1 MSDLYSD
8 FTLTGLAARLR
19 DREITAEELA
29 TEVIERCQRHS
40 ELRALIS
47 QDPEALLRS
56 ARQADQWQASGAE
69 LGPLHGVPLVI
80 KDNIDTQGLPTSGGT
95 PALENDVPQ
104 HNAPSLQRLLDAG
117 ALVAGKGNLYELAV
131 GGTSDN
137 LHFGRVKNPYG
148 PALNAGGSSS
158 GPAAAVAARMAP
170 AALGTDTNGSVR
182 VPCSQCGIA
191 GFRPSFQR
199 YPFGGVFPSAPT
211 RDSVGPMATTVDD
224 LALLDAT
231 LSGTENRLPK
241 ISLSGLRLGLSSPYS
256 EEVLDERTAAV
267 MKDAVSLLRDL
278 GVVIVEAD
286 IPGLLAMTHQV
297 AWPITSYEVTVEVPR
312 YLARRGT
319 KVTIDDIIKNI
330 ASEVVKERF
339 SPRFY
344 DEAGQRSK
352 YEAVMRRHRP
362 ALQAV
367 IQAYYDDHQVV
378 AMLFP
383 TSPFPATRLQGEDPG
398 MEINGKHVPDGFGH
412 IIDHTVHQSAAGV
425 PSLTLPAG
433 LTADGLPVGLSI
445 DGPLGTDRTLLAIA
459 RAFEAARGPI
469 PPPPGSD

>member
-8 FTLTGLAARLR
+8 FTITGLTSRLR
-19 DREITAEELA
+19 EGEITAQALA
-29 TEVIERCQRHS
+29 TEVIERCERHS
-40 ELRALIS
+40 DLRALIS

-56 ARQADQWQASGAE
+56 ARQADQRRADGAE
-69 LGPLHGVPLVI
+69 LGPLHGVPLLI
-80 KDNIDTQGLPTSGGT
+80 KDNIDTRDLPTSGGT

-117 ALVAGKGNLYELAV
+117 ALVAAKGNLYELAV

-137 LHFGRVKNPYG
+137 LHFGRVKNPYR
-148 PALNAGGSSS
+148 PAFNAGGSSS

-170 AALGTDTNGSVR
+170 AGLGTDTNGSVR

-211 RDSVGPMATTVDD
+211 RDSVGPMATTIDD
-224 LALLDAT
+224 LALLDAI
-231 LSGTENRLPK
+231 LSGTENQLPK
-241 ISLSGLRLGLSSPYS
+241 ISLSGMRLGLSSPYS

-278 GVVIVEAD
+278 GAVIVEAD
-286 IPGLLAMTHQV
+286 IPGLTAMTHRV
-297 AWPITSYEVTVEVPR
+297 AWPITSYEVAVEFPR
-312 YLARRGT
+312 YLAHRGT
-319 KVTIDDIIKNI
+319 TVTIDEIINNI

-344 DEAGQRSK
+344 DQTGQRAK
-352 YEAVMRRHRP
+352 YEDAMKSLRP
-362 ALQAV
+362 ALQAA
-367 IQAYYDDHQVV
+367 IQAYYDEHQVV
-378 AMLFP
+378 AMVFP
-383 TSPFPATRLQGEDPG
+383 TSPFPATRLQGENPD
-398 MEINGKHVPDGFGH
+398 MEINGKHVPEGFGH

-425 PSLTLPAG
+425 PSLTLPGG
-433 LTADGLPVGLSI
+433 LTSDGLPVGISF

-459 RAFEAARGPI
+459 RAFEAARGPF
-469 PPPPGSD
+469 PPPPGFG